1 MVLEL
6 LRLFQNHVLIV
17 PFLLKIERK
26 TSCFGTKMSALRE
39 KESEIL
45 TSLSNSPKSLS
56 ELAEELGAGFSK
68 TTVHR
73 IVTSLAKDGRIV
85 ASGSGRSAKYEITSV
100 GRLFNPITPEEYFRK
115 EQDDRQALTSFNH
128 ELFETLLNH
137 DLFSQEEMERLTE
150 RQGEFE
156 ERRKGLSP
164 ILRRKEKE
172 RFAIDLSWK
181 SSQIEGNTYTLLQTE
196 SLFKEGKHTKGNTKA
211 EAVMLL
217 NHQAALDYVLN
228 KPDYFRELTVQKI
241 LEIHRFLTKGLGIP
255 NKIRAGRV
263 GITGTNYKPLAKA
276 NQIQKALQ
284 DLCDLINS
292 KRNVLEK
299 AFIALLLIAYIQPFE
314 DGNKRTARIICNA
327 LLLPNKYC
335 PISFRTV
342 EPEDYRYATLLFYE
356 QNSIPS
362 FKKIFMEQLEFSTAN
377 YF

>member
-1 MVLEL
+1 
-6 LRLFQNHVLIV
+6 
-17 PFLLKIERK
+17 
-26 TSCFGTKMSALRE
+26 MSALRE

-228 KPDYFRELTVQKI
+228 KPDYFRELTVQKSLRFTAFLRKD
-241 LEIHRFLTKGLGIP
+241 LEYRTKSGPGESELP
-255 NKIRAGRV
+255 EQ
-263 GITGTNYKPLAKA
+263 ITSL
-276 NQIQKALQ
+276 
-284 DLCDLINS
+284 
-292 KRNVLEK
+292 
-299 AFIALLLIAYIQPFE
+299 
-314 DGNKRTARIICNA
+314 
-327 LLLPNKYC
+327 
-335 PISFRTV
+335 
-342 EPEDYRYATLLFYE
+342 
-356 QNSIPS
+356 
-362 FKKIFMEQLEFSTAN
+362 
-377 YF
+377 

>member
-1 MVLEL
+1 
-6 LRLFQNHVLIV
+6 
-17 PFLLKIERK
+17 
-26 TSCFGTKMSALRE
+26 MSALRE

-150 RQGEFE
+150 RQREFE

-255 NKIRAGRV
+255 NKIRSGRV

-299 AFIALLLIAYIQPFE
+299 AFIALLFIAYIQPFE

-327 LLLPNKYC
+327 LLLANKYC

-356 QNSIPS
+356 QNCISS
-362 FKKIFMEQLEFSTAN
+362 FKKMFIQQFEFSTAN